1 MERTWR
7 MRAARLTCVRQGR
20 TIALTMAGNLR
31 RAPRT
36 HLTRIIRMTRTS
48 RRLRSNFP
56 RGSYLWAA
64 RNAQWHGMGLSEED
78 CEKPK
83 IAIVNSSSG
92 LAVCYA
98 HLDGIVPVLKEAIRA
113 AGAVP
118 FEIHTAAPSD
128 FVTGAGGR
136 GGYLLAARDL
146 VTNDIEV
153 AVEGAQ
159 LDGMVCLASC
169 DKTVPGQLMAA
180 ARLNIPSLLIA
191 CGYQPSGSYRGRHVD
206 VEDVFV
212 GAMHAQVGQLAV
224 EDLIGMSRE
233 AIRGPGV
240 CSGMGTAN
248 SMHIATEALGMALPG
263 STPVLA
269 NSEAMWATVRAAGQR
284 VVDMVWDDLK
294 PRDILKDGAFAN
306 AVRAV
311 LAVGGSVNCI
321 KHLQAVATEAQ
332 SGVDVYGLFERLSGE
347 TPVLAGVRPVGTHHI
362 EELEAAGGC
371 RAVMKQLEPLLDGNA
386 MTVTGRTVAAN
397 LEGATVAAPEV
408 IRPLSRALAH
418 NPAITMLRG
427 SLAPEF
433 GIVKTGIAERKVRR
447 FSGPAIC
454 FASSDDAIA
463 ALKRGDIRPGQ
474 VVVMRGAGVCG
485 GPGMGGGSSR
495 VVFAIDGAGL
505 GEEVAMLTDGHL
517 SGLVCKGLVVA
528 EVSPEGAVCGPLALV
543 RDGDT
548 ITIDLDTRRC
558 DLEVGAD
565 ELERRRRDWRP
576 PARQFDTGWL
586 QIYRRNV
593 GPLHE
598 GAVLTRAATNQTE
611 PQ

>member
-1 MERTWR
+1 
-7 MRAARLTCVRQGR
+7 
-20 TIALTMAGNLR
+20 
-31 RAPRT
+31 
-36 HLTRIIRMTRTS
+36 MTRS
-48 RRLRSNFP
+48 NPRLRSNFP

-118 FEIHTAAPSD
+118 LEVRTAAPSD

-146 VTNDIEV
+146 VTNDIEA
-153 AVEGAQ
+153 AVEGAL
-159 LDGMVCLASC
+159 LDGMVCLTSC
-169 DKTVPGQLMAA
+169 DKTVPGQLMAG
-180 ARLNIPSLLIA
+180 ARLNIPTLLIA
-191 CGYQPSGSYRGRHVD
+191 CGYQPSGVYQGHHVD

-212 GAMHAQVGQLAV
+212 GAMHAQMGHLPV
-224 EDLIGMSRE
+224 EDLIGMSRN
-233 AIRGPGV
+233 AITGPGV

-269 NSEAMWATVRAAGQR
+269 NSEAMWATVRAAGAR
-284 VVDMVWDDLK
+284 IVDMVWDDQK
-294 PRDILKDGAFAN
+294 PRDILKAGAFAN

-321 KHLQAVATEAQ
+321 KHLQATATEAQ
-332 SGVDVYGLFERLSGE
+332 SGVDVYDLFEKLADE
-347 TPVLAGVRPVGTHHI
+347 TPVLAGVRPVGTNSI
-362 EELEAAGGC
+362 EEFEAAGGC
-371 RAVMKQLEPLLDGNA
+371 RAVMKQLEPLLDRDA
-386 MTVTGRTVAAN
+386 LTVSGQTVGAN
-397 LEGATVAAPEV
+397 LESVTVANPEV
-408 IRPLSRALAH
+408 IRPMDRALARK
-418 NPAITMLRG
+418 PAITMLRG

-463 ALKRGDIRPGQ
+463 ALKKGDIRPGH

-528 EVSPEGAVCGPLALV
+528 EVSPEGAMCGPLALV
-543 RDGDT
+543 HDGDT
-548 ITIDLDTRRC
+548 VTIDLDTRRC
-558 DLEVGAD
+558 DLEVDAA
-565 ELERRRRDWRP
+565 EMERRAKAWHP
-576 PARQFDTGWL
+576 EPKQFDTGWL
-586 QIYRRNV
+586 QLYRRNV
-593 GPLHE
+593 GPLRE
-598 GAVLTRAATNQTE
+598 GAVLTRTATNETA
-611 PQ
+611 